1 MSKVFLRWNPHVCY
15 GDLLFCPPH
24 KEDPCPPQCTS
35 HQWLRSPH
43 HTPTALKHILTNA
56 KRSLKIIRQQ
66 KNGPCVSV
74 CSSRLNSE
82 LRSHH
87 SYLELVGLFLVSAK
101 QSTQS
106 TVRLTF
112 LGMLKSNYSSFAIS
126 SSADLFWRLLKSDEF
141 MLSPWSVAA
150 GMQTAFITNQRIS
163 SLRGVDEL
171 QEEFKRR
178 FCWSAFSSLKVCSI
192 KHWSQGF

>member
-1 MSKVFLRWNPHVCY
+1 MGCQ
-15 GDLLFCPPH
+15 LLFLC
-24 KEDPCPPQCTS
+24 S
-35 HQWLRSPH
+35 HLSAGEVSLPDVSRCLG
-43 HTPTALKHILTNA
+43 ALAERHLWGVLCHFGECQLI
-56 KRSLKIIRQQ
+56 
-66 KNGPCVSV
+66 
-74 CSSRLNSE
+74 
-82 LRSHH
+82 
-87 SYLELVGLFLVSAK
+87 SAK

-112 LGMLKSNYSSFAIS
+112 LGMLQSNYSSFAIS

-192 KHWSQGF
+192 KHRSQGF